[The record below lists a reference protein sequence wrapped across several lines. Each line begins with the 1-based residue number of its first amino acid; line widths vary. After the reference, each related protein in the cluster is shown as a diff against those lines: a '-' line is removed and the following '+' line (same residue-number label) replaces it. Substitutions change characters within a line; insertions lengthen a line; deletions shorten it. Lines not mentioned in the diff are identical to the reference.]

1 MSDTI
6 PVYRGLARA
15 FRLEDV
21 DTIFVL
27 TGDGNMHWEAALSE
41 DEEVKAF
48 HVWHEHCTVA
58 TASAY
63 AVASGKVGVASV
75 TCGPGVTQLMT
86 ALATAANSRIPL
98 VVFAGESPIN
108 ASWYNQEIGQG
119 PLVEATGAHYIAA
132 HSLRRMFEYVS
143 EVVLYCKDR
152 ASASRARYSDRF
164 AAGPDPDRHQICA
177 LCQSDSGY
185 RTRGAASGLRESG
198 GRGYCASRTHH
209 HYRGTRRSVVRC
221 QSALRTT
228 GGKVQRPAGDDA
240 PGAWAFRGQST
251 FPRDR
256 RRFFASCCAP
266 SLCRVRSGCNC
277 GCQSDPSYDRR
288 RKTLSAGCGRANRS
302 GSARHQA
309 WSKNCAYLLCER
321 TAPRVCLQSSRVWG
335 TRLLTAARQR
345 GTRSALLVGPGRTL
359 LIQCPSTYRP
369 DSSIRDNW

>member
-6 PVYRGLARA
+6 PVYRGLAQA

-41 DEEVKAF
+41 DEKVRAF

-63 AVASGKVGVASV
+63 ALASGKVGVASV

-86 ALATAANSRIPL
+86 ALATAASSRIPL

-143 EVVLYCKDR
+143 EAFYIAKTERRPVVLGIPIDLQQVQIPTDIKYVP
-152 ASASRARYSDRF
+152 SANLIPDT
-164 AAGPDPDRHQICA
+164 GPVVPHPD
-177 LCQSDSGY
+177 Y
-185 RTRGAASGLRESG
+185 VEPG
-198 GRGYCASRTHH
+198 GRGHCASRTHH

-228 GGKVQRPAGDDA
+228 GGKMQRPAGDYA

-256 RRFFASCCAP
+256 RRFFASGRAP
-266 SLCRVRSGCNC
+266 SLCRVRSGCDC

-302 GSARHQA
+302 GPARHQA
-309 WSKNCAYLLCER
+309 WSKNCAYLSASGRHRGSVRNHQGFGER
-321 TAPRVCLQSSRVWG
+321 AF
-335 TRLLTAARQR
+335 TRPLGSVGR
-345 GTRSALLVGPGRTL
+345 G
-359 LIQCPSTYRP
+359 QHCRP
-369 DSSIRDNW
+369 DQDGPF